1 MKESVKKTEGPISV
15 VIAEGRALFCETM
28 KLMLD
33 VEPDMCVQA
42 IAHEGPRVLELS
54 EELEPDVLVL
64 DGNLP
69 NGDSLEMTTALK
81 ERQPAVGILFVAEK
95 PHDELVDA
103 SLLAGA
109 DGCLSKEGS
118 FDDFVEGIRTV
129 ARGERF
135 IPSTML
141 GGVLDLWLRRLE
153 RREEAMRLTAR
164 LTNREREVLSLVAQ
178 GDTHEAIAHALTI
191 SPHTVRTHQ
200 QNVLGKLH
208 VHSRA
213 ELIEFVRRHQPLT
226 SPLGVTS

>member
-1 MKESVKKTEGPISV
+1 MKESVKKTEDPIRV
-15 VIAEGRALFCETM
+15 VIAEGRVLFCETM
-28 KLMLD
+28 KIVLD

-54 EELEPDVLVL
+54 EDLEPDVLVL

-81 ERQPAVGILFVAEK
+81 KRQPTVRILFVAEK
-95 PHDELVDA
+95 RDDELVDA

-109 DGCLSKEGS
+109 DGCLSKDGS
-118 FDDFVEGIRTV
+118 LDDFVEGIRTL

-141 GGVLDLWLRRLE
+141 GGVLELWLSRNQS
-153 RREEAMRLTAR
+153 REEALRLTAR
-164 LTNREREVLSLVAQ
+164 LTEREREVLSLVAQ
-178 GDTHEAIAHALTI
+178 GDTYEAIAHALTI
-191 SPHTVRTHQ
+191 SPHTVRTHL
-200 QNVLGKLH
+200 QNVFSKLH

-213 ELIEFVRRHQPLT
+213 EVIEFVRRHQPLT
-226 SPLGVTS
+226 RPLGVTS